1 MNEWVNGVGGAVDH
15 ETGRPSGP
23 RASPRVVHD
32 GVEPVSDG
40 EDGTVIKL
48 RPDGGLNEIVCFQ
61 VHGRCGLVQHQDL
74 RLPQQGPGQAHK
86 LALPDARPG
95 EKDQETTVSW
105 RLSGLCS
112 IMRLPCE
119 LLSEGRE
126 ACLSRAQMRRGAFC
140 LECQSLAI
148 KWGAQF
154 PPEDKWRPG

>member
-1 MNEWVNGVGGAVDH
+1 MGERGGGGAVDH

-48 RPDGGLNEIVCFQ
+48 RPDGGLNEIVRFQ
-61 VHGRCGLVQHQDL
+61 VHGRCGLVQYQDL

-95 EKDQETTVSW
+95 KKDQEMTVKPTPDAEP
-105 RLSGLCS
+105 RPKLRGGRGDPVCCS
-112 IMRLPCE
+112 DQESTSTSHIC
-119 LLSEGRE
+119 SHI
-126 ACLSRAQMRRGAFC
+126 SHTN
-140 LECQSLAI
+140 QSA
-148 KWGAQF
+148 
-154 PPEDKWRPG
+154 RSSC